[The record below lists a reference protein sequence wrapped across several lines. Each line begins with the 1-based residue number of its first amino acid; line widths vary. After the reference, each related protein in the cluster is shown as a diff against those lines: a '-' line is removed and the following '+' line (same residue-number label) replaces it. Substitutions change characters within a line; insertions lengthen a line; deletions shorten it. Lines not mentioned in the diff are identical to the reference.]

1 MYNWSYCKKHKKW
14 GTLYNKLKKIKTAV
28 FISGRGSNMESLIE
42 ASKKQKFPAL
52 IAVVITDN
60 EGIQLAK
67 NYNIST
73 KIFDRKKF
81 NKSQFEINS
90 QKVLLNYKI
99 KIICL
104 AGFMQIL
111 SEKFISE
118 WQNKIMNIH
127 PSYLPKNKGLNPQK
141 QVIDEN
147 ASFTGCT
154 VHFVNEKVDSGK
166 IILQEKVK
174 IMQNDNVQSLSN
186 RILQREHEIYPKAL
200 NQIASNMIRL
210 KN

>member
-1 MYNWSYCKKHKKW
+1 
-14 GTLYNKLKKIKTAV
+14 LYNKVKKIKTAV
-28 FISGRGSNMESLIE
+28 FISGRGSNMVSLIKS
-42 ASKKQKFPAL
+42 AGDQNFSAL
-52 IAVVITDN
+52 ITVVISDN
-60 EGIQLAK
+60 ELAPGIGLAK
-67 NYNIST
+67 NYNVPIE
-73 KIFDRKKF
+73 IFDKKKF
-81 NKSQFEINS
+81 DKSQFENNAQS
-90 QKVLLNYKI
+90 VLLNYKI

-111 SEKFISE
+111 SKNFISK
-118 WQNKIMNIH
+118 WQNRIINIH

-141 QVIDEN
+141 QVIDER

-174 IMQNDNVQSLSN
+174 VMKNDNVQSLSD

-200 NQIASNMIRL
+200 NQIASNMIRV

>member
-1 MYNWSYCKKHKKW
+1 M
-14 GTLYNKLKKIKTAV
+14 V
-28 FISGRGSNMESLIE
+28 SLIR
-42 ASKKQKFPAL
+42 ASKNQKFPAL
-52 IAVVITDN
+52 IAVVISDN
-60 EGIQLAK
+60 KLAPGIQLAK
-67 NYNIST
+67 NYNIPI
-73 KIFDRKKF
+73 KVFDKKKF

-99 KIICL
+99 EIICL

-111 SEKFISE
+111 SEKFISI

-141 QVIDEN
+141 QVIDEK

-154 VHFVNEKVDSGK
+154 VHFVNEKFDSGK
-166 IILQEKVK
+166 IILQEKIK
-174 IMQNDNVQSLSN
+174 IMQNDNVESLSN

-200 NQIASNMIRL
+200 NQIASNMIKI
-210 KN
+210 KNQ

>member
-1 MYNWSYCKKHKKW
+1 MYNKV
-14 GTLYNKLKKIKTAV
+14 KKIKTAV
-28 FISGRGSNMESLIE
+28 FISGRGSNMVSLIKS
-42 ASKKQKFPAL
+42 AGDQNFSAL
-52 IAVVITDN
+52 ITVVISDN
-60 EGIQLAK
+60 ELAPGIGLAK
-67 NYNIST
+67 IYNVPV
-73 KIFDRKKF
+73 KIFDKKKF
-81 NKSQFEINS
+81 DKSQFESNA
-90 QKVLLNYKI
+90 QRVLLNYKI

-111 SEKFISE
+111 SKNFISK
-118 WQNKIMNIH
+118 WQNRIINIH

-141 QVIDEN
+141 QVIDER

-174 IMQNDNVQSLSN
+174 VMKNDNVQSLSD
-186 RILQREHEIYPKAL
+186 RILQREHKIYPKAL
-200 NQIASNMIRL
+200 NKIALNMIRE

>member
-1 MYNWSYCKKHKKW
+1 M
-14 GTLYNKLKKIKTAV
+14 V
-28 FISGRGSNMESLIE
+28 SLIK
-42 ASKKQKFPAL
+42 STRDQNFSAL
-52 IAVVITDN
+52 ITVVISDN
-60 EGIQLAK
+60 EFAPGIGLAK
-67 NYNIST
+67 KYNVPVE
-73 KIFDRKKF
+73 IFDKKKF
-81 NKSQFEINS
+81 DKSRFEANA

-99 KIICL
+99 GIICL

-111 SEKFISE
+111 SKNFISM
-118 WQNKIMNIH
+118 WQNRIINIH

-141 QVIDEN
+141 QVIDERTP
-147 ASFTGCT
+147 FTGCT

-166 IILQEKVK
+166 IILQEKVR
-174 IMQNDNVQSLSN
+174 ITQNDNVQSLSN

>member
-1 MYNWSYCKKHKKW
+1 
-14 GTLYNKLKKIKTAV
+14 
-28 FISGRGSNMESLIE
+28 MESLIK
-42 ASKKQKFPAL
+42 STRDQNFPAL
-52 IAVVITDN
+52 IRVVITDN
-60 EGIQLAK
+60 ELASGIGLAK
-67 NYNIST
+67 NYNVPV
-73 KIFDRKKF
+73 KIFDKKKF
-81 NKSQFEINS
+81 NKSQFETNA
-90 QKVLLNYKI
+90 QRVLLNYKI
-99 KIICL
+99 EIICL

-111 SEKFISE
+111 SKKFINA

-141 QVIDEN
+141 QVIDEK

-174 IMQNDNVQSLSN
+174 IMQNDNVESLSN

-200 NQIASNMIRL
+200 NQIASNMIRT

>member
-1 MYNWSYCKKHKKW
+1 
-14 GTLYNKLKKIKTAV
+14 
-28 FISGRGSNMESLIE
+28 MESLIK
-42 ASKKQKFPAL
+42 STRDQNFSAL
-52 IAVVITDN
+52 ITVVISDN
-60 EGIQLAK
+60 ELAPGIGLAK
-67 NYNIST
+67 KYNVPVE
-73 KIFDRKKF
+73 IFDKKKF
-81 NKSQFEINS
+81 DKSQFETNT
-90 QKVLLNYKI
+90 QRVLLNYKI
-99 KIICL
+99 GIICL

-111 SEKFISE
+111 SKNFISM
-118 WQNKIMNIH
+118 WQNKIINIH

-141 QVIDEN
+141 QVIDER
-147 ASFTGCT
+147 APFTGCT

-174 IMQNDNVQSLSN
+174 VMQNDNVQSLSN